1 MRGAKNAC
9 QLPLDISFLSTYI
22 PIKIKVV
29 PKTYKITKGGDMAE
43 RKTSKKVSKKT
54 VKKGDA
60 YQCGVCGLAVTVD
73 EECDCVDACDI
84 ICCGE
89 EMKTKK

>member
-1 MRGAKNAC
+1 
-9 QLPLDISFLSTYI
+9 
-22 PIKIKVV
+22 
-29 PKTYKITKGGDMAE
+29 MAE